1 MDIRHL
7 QKKLLL
13 KGLENLPLV
22 NYEPATLQ
30 EWDTGWHIVYRVL
43 NPEAGTLERKKLRFE
58 KIRKRLGSDTNARKH
73 AKLYCSAINEKLESG
88 WNPYMEGKNAKSFH
102 KLIDAIQTFIN
113 EKELDLK
120 NGVFSSESM
129 RTYKSQTDVFT
140 RWIKNKNE
148 SLYVGSFNKT
158 MALEYMDY
166 LYTERELSPR
176 SWNNYLNLSRN
187 LWNWLVEKNYCSEN
201 VFQQIKSKTNKEK
214 ERTIIPEDWS
224 KKIME
229 HFREKQPSMEIVCG
243 LIYNSFLRPAEI
255 CRTQISD
262 IHIVKNAIYLSGAKT
277 KNKKSRWCLLPP
289 HLIELLLKLGIDKY
303 PMDYYLF
310 STGLKPGKTPLYTR
324 KIDKYWH
331 KMREAIALPMQ
342 YQLYSYRDTG
352 ITDLKKQGHSN
363 LFISSITGHLNSE
376 EIETYTH
383 APDPKALGYII
394 ESSKRL

>member
-1 MDIRHL
+1 MDLRHL
-7 QKKLLL
+7 QKKILL
-13 KGLENLPLV
+13 KDIENLPLI

-30 EWDTGWHIVYRVL
+30 EWETGWHITYRVL
-43 NPEAGTLERKKLRFE
+43 NPETGTLERKKLRFE
-58 KIRKRLGSDTNARKH
+58 KIRKRLKSDAIARKY
-73 AKLYCSAINEKLESG
+73 AKTYCSAINEKLESG

-102 KLIDAIQTFIN
+102 KLLDVLQTFLN

-129 RTYKSQTDVFT
+129 RTYKSQVDVFS
-140 RWIKNKNE
+140 RWIKKKNE

-176 SWNNYLNLSRN
+176 SWNNYLNFSRN

-201 VFQQIKSKTNKEK
+201 VFQHIKSKTNKEK

-224 KKIME
+224 QKIME
-229 HFREKQPSMEIVCG
+229 YFRDNNPPMELVCG

-255 CRTQISD
+255 CRTQIKD
-262 IHIVKNAIYLSGAKT
+262 IHIAKSAIYLPASKT
-277 KNKKSRWCLLPP
+277 KNKRSRWCLLPP
-289 HLIELLLKLGIDKY
+289 HLIEQLINLGIDKY
-303 PMDYYLF
+303 PLDYYLF
-310 STGLKPGKTPLYTR
+310 SSGLKPGKTQLYTR

-331 KMREAIALPMQ
+331 KMREAIDLPMK

-376 EIETYTH
+376 EIETYSH

-394 ESSKRL
+394 ENSKKL